1 MKKILLLT
9 GLLIAYSQ
17 LSAQCTASFTF
28 NVSPAN
34 DGVVAFTSTTNAI
47 QPASYSWNFGDGT
60 MGYSENPVHTFL
72 ASGTYPVCLT
82 VSDSSAMCSTSY
94 CDTFVVVN
102 NSPACQASFSYAFDS
117 LGYSFI
123 EDHSSGYQLDYLW
136 DFGDGT
142 TSTSSGWQTHQFPQ
156 PDGWVVCLTVSN
168 PATGCSSTFCDSILV
183 NNCYTGYSYSFDPF
197 GNGCTFTSQVTGS
210 PDTYLWDFGDG
221 STSTAV
227 NPYHVFPTNGV
238 YNVQL
243 STSATTNSAC
253 SATHIESV
261 YAHGLCDAHFYIM
274 QDTTNVTNYLIYNST
289 PGSSAANYFWD
300 FGDGTTSTLQY
311 PTHTYAVN
319 MPYYI
324 CLTVTDASGCT
335 DTYCDSINT
344 GHGATPI
351 SLTVVAPIS
360 TGISGAEVTTSTLEN
375 YPNPFNESTVINY
388 SISKDANVELHVMDL
403 LGNVISTIDNSRKQS
418 GNYKATWN
426 AADVASGMYLLQMK
440 VDDQLIIKKI
450 VVSK

>member
-9 GLLIAYSQ
+9 ELLIAYSQ

-28 NVSPAN
+28 NTSPAN
-34 DGVVAFTSTTNAI
+34 DGVVSFTSSTNAM
-47 QPASYSWNFGDGT
+47 QPANYYWNFSDGT
-60 MGYSENPVHTFL
+60 VDYTENPVHTFP
-72 ASGTYPVCLT
+72 ASGTFEVCLT
-82 VSDSSAMCSTSY
+82 ISDSSAMCTATY

-102 NSPACQASFSYAFDS
+102 NSPACQAYFAHVTDS
-117 LGYSFI
+117 LGYTFLA
-123 EDHSSGYQLDYLW
+123 DHSSGYQLDYLW

-142 TSTSSGWQTHQFPQ
+142 TSNLPGWQTHQYPFP
-156 PDGWVVCLTVSN
+156 DVWIVCLTVSN
-168 PATGCSSTFCDSILV
+168 PSTGCSSNFCDSVFV
-183 NNCYTGYSYSFDPF
+183 NNCYTGFSYSFDPF
-197 GNGCTFTSQVTGS
+197 GNGCTFTSQTTGS

-243 STSATTNSAC
+243 STSSTTNSTC
-253 SATHIESV
+253 SATHIEAV

-274 QDTTNVTNYLIYNST
+274 QDTTNITNYFIYNT
-289 PGSSAANYFWD
+289 FPGNSAANYFWD
-300 FGDGTTSTLQY
+300 FGDGTSSTLQY
-311 PTHTYAVN
+311 PTHTYAAN

-324 CLTVTDASGCT
+324 CLTVSDASGCT

-351 SLTVVAPIS
+351 SLTVVAPTL
-360 TGISGAEVTTSTLEN
+360 TGISITEETPSTLEN

-388 SISKDANVELHVMDL
+388 SISKDANVELNVMDL
-403 LGNVISTIDNSRKQS
+403 LGNVISTIENGKKQS
-418 GNYKATWN
+418 GNYNVTWN
-426 AADVASGMYLLQMK
+426 AADVASGIYLLQMK
-440 VDDQLIIKKI
+440 VNDQIIIKKI
-450 VVSK
+450 VVTK